1 MKRVF
6 KTRGYVA
13 IVTTGRAIA
22 EIEIMYWGGL
32 PQTVGCVKNNKCGNA
47 LDCMRILNKLLNAH
61 FKWEVM

>member
-6 KTRGYVA
+6 KTCGYVA
-13 IVTTGRAIA
+13 IVTTGKAIA

-47 LDCMRILNKLLNAH
+47 LDCMRTINSVIGKTLA
-61 FKWEVM
+61 WEIV